1 MKVLFIGGTGVISSA
16 CSRVAVEAGIQLFH
30 LRRGKTGRQVPL
42 GIKVL
47 AGDIRDPASAR
58 AALGNQKFDVVADFI
73 AFLKKHHIDYDPR
86 YVWG

>member
-16 CSRVAVEAGIQLFH
+16 CSRVAIEAGIQLFH

-47 AGDIRDPASAR
+47 TGDVRDPATGWRSFEVRQTALRQKGAR
-58 AALGNQKFDVVADFI
+58 PRHA
-73 AFLKKHHIDYDPR
+73 KHVPLR
-86 YVWG
+86 